1 MKIIIFIHFLYI
13 WIYVMSPYI
22 IFWQELGRQYS
33 LIHHS
38 LFNIFF
44 IIYFYEKVTIVIF
57 GNYTGCTNKHGNC
70 LFNVWS
76 LSLVS
81 LNLIIWYWILN
92 ILDTF
97 CLILNVLN
105 GILNNFPKII
115 SAEQSTIFWD
125 IHRVKNLGIIST
137 SNPLKNIFVL

>member
-1 MKIIIFIHFLYI
+1 
-13 WIYVMSPYI
+13 MSPYI
-22 IFWQELGRQYS
+22 IFWQELGRQNS

-81 LNLIIWYWILN
+81 LNFAGFKQLNNFAVMFNNLILN
-92 ILDTF
+92 FEHFGHI

-115 SAEQSTIFWD
+115 SAEQRIFFWD